1 MVISDINQVV
11 YNGDGQNTAFP
22 FTFAISK
29 ASDVHLLLIR
39 ADGTEQEVS
48 SDFYVDVNTNTAYY
62 PGYAPGAEPGQSD
75 QPPKLQAGEKLIV
88 YRALPVTQ
96 ERNLGDKH
104 PFNPIER
111 ALDKLTMLL
120 QQIWGVWDRCLKI
133 SVGTAA
139 TRDMNLTVP
148 LQAGKSF
155 RVNDEGT
162 GFEVT
167 EDPAVAMQAAQ
178 ISATLAT
185 SAKQA
190 AEEAQAAAEQSA
202 AIAVT
207 AAIKN
212 YDNVA
217 AMKADTHVFAGA
229 KAITSGYYSANDGG
243 GGNYIVRAKT
253 AEDVEDNGS
262 IHFLQNNLVAELVAT
277 RANVKQF
284 GAKGDNTH
292 DDTVAI
298 QTAVDYCTGRAGGT
312 VYFPEGDYK
321 VSDTICI
328 NASNIKVAGAGKC
341 RAILRPTPDLIIDAN
356 NLNVKWTLFVE
367 NTNPVV
373 STELTGTIARSALS
387 MTVANGAGIKAGM
400 LAYIKGSFDTSPWSC
415 DNRGSAVK
423 GETNEVKSVN
433 GNTINLNFPAF
444 TNFSNSEN
452 VIVEFVEPLRGIEI
466 SNIGISCPEG
476 CAVDARQ
483 YRGFGLKGCI
493 DASIHDCYGCGCG
506 MSCLESMSSV
516 KSTLYGNQVDEAY
529 AYYPGTSTIYGL
541 GYGLRCSDDSL
552 SSIVNNRGENARH
565 CVDISGDYP
574 SHGILVS
581 GNIFR
586 SAISDYG
593 VLSTHGPAEG
603 CTFTNNVVAGNNYA
617 ICVRGEN
624 ILVKNNTFFGS
635 IMETFGRN
643 NAYESNYV
651 DGAMSIC
658 NPDMDAVDNY
668 LLVKNNIF
676 KFSGAYHYLK
686 KNTNTNTP
694 FSLFR
699 NLTYVGNLHIYTAV
713 MQNQGV
719 FDISYTGSPTITFER
734 LVWRDNYIRLADNNG
749 TVKSTILKDMSKVI
763 MNNSEWTPFVS
774 DNQVSINPYEGYL
787 LGDTCYRRRQKRPVW
802 FDGERWLTAD
812 GRLSTDNASSVPT
825 KGNYKRGDIVWNSAP
840 TPGGFLGWICVA
852 TGTPGT
858 WKGFGTIES

>member
-22 FTFAISK
+22 FTFAIAD

-139 TRDMNLTVP
+139 TGDMNLTVP

-167 EDPAVAMQAAQ
+167 EDPAVAMQSAQ

-185 SAKQA
+185 AAKQA
-190 AEEAQAAAEQSA
+190 AEEAQATAAQSA

-207 AAIKN
+207 AAVKN
-212 YDNVA
+212 YDSVA
-217 AMKADTHVFAGA
+217 AMKADIHIFTGA
-229 KAITSGYYSANDGG
+229 KAITSGYYTANDGG
-243 GGNYIVRAKT
+243 GGTYIVRAKT
-253 AEDVEDNGS
+253 AEDVEDGGS
-262 IHFLQNNLVAELVAT
+262 LHFLQNNLVAELVAT

-284 GAKGDNTH
+284 GAYGDNIH

-298 QTAVDYCTGRAGGT
+298 QRAVDYCAAKHGG
-312 VYFPEGDYK
+312 VVFCPEGEYK
-321 VSDTICI
+321 TTDTINI
-328 NASNIKVAGAGKC
+328 NTSYVKVDGAGM
-341 RAILRPTPDLIIDAN
+341 RRSIIRPSTDLIVDAN
-356 NLNVKWTLFVE
+356 ALNVKWTIFVN
-367 NTNPVV
+367 NTNTVKH
-373 STELTGTIARSALS
+373 TILAGTLARRNTSITVDDSAG
-387 MTVANGAGIKAGM
+387 VEEGM
-400 LAYIKGSFDTSPWSC
+400 LIYLKGAFATSPWTC
-415 DNRGSAVK
+415 DNRGSAVN
-423 GETNEVKSVN
+423 GETNEVRSVS

-444 TNFSNSEN
+444 SDFGNSET
-452 VIVEFVEPLRGIEI
+452 VAVDFVEPLRGIEI
-466 SNIGISCPEG
+466 SNIGVSCPDG
-476 CAVDARQ
+476 CAIDARQ
-483 YRGFGLKGCI
+483 YRGIGLKGCVE
-493 DASIHDCYGCGCG
+493 ASIHDCYGYGCG
-506 MSCLESMSSV
+506 MCCIESMSSI
-516 KSTLYGNQVDEAY
+516 KSRLYNNEVDEAY
-529 AYYPGTSTIYGL
+529 AYYPRTTTVYAL
-541 GYGLRCSDDSL
+541 GYGLRCSDDTL
-552 SSIVNNRGENARH
+552 SAISNNTGSNCRH
-565 CVDISGDYP
+565 CVDISGSYP
-574 SHGILVS
+574 SHGVIVTN
-581 GNIFR
+581 NIFM
-586 SAISDYG
+586 STVSDYG

-603 CTFTNNVVAGNNYA
+603 CTFSNNVIAGNSYA
-617 ICVRGEN
+617 IIVRSEN
-624 ILVKNNTFFGS
+624 TIVKNNTFFGS
-635 IMETFGRN
+635 IMESFGRN
-643 NAYESNYV
+643 NTYEDNYV
-651 DGAMSIC
+651 NGTMSIC
-658 NPDMDAVDNY
+658 QPDTDAIDNY
-668 LLVKNNIF
+668 LTIKNNTF
-676 KFSGAYHYLK
+676 KYQGAYHYLK
-686 KNTNTNTP
+686 KNTNTNTA
-694 FSLFR
+694 FALFR
-699 NLTYVGNLHIYTAV
+699 NLTYTGNLHIYTFA
-713 MQNQGV
+713 MLNQGT
-719 FDISYTGSPTITFER
+719 FDITYTQSPSITFER
-734 LVWRDNYIRLADNNG
+734 LIWRDNYIRLADNNG

-787 LGDTCYRRRQKRPVW
+787 LGDTFYRRRQKRPVW

-825 KGNYKRGDIVWNSAP
+825 EGNYKRGDIVWNSAP

>member
-1 MVISDINQVV
+1 MTIQNQNAKNV
-11 YNGDGQNTAFP
+11 YSGNGSTTVFP
-22 FTFAISK
+22 YTFAMNNDHPEYIH
-29 ASDVHLLLIR
+29 VYITGE
-39 ADGTEQEVS
+39 DGVARETT
-48 SDFYVDVNTNTAYY
+48 DFTVDVNAGNVVYPKPTSTA
-62 PGYAPGAEPGQSD
+62 PALASGQ
-75 QPPKLQAGEKLIV
+75 
-88 YRALPVTQ
+88 
-96 ERNLGDKH
+96 
-104 PFNPIER
+104 
-111 ALDKLTMLL
+111 
-120 QQIWGVWDRCLKI
+120 KI
-133 SVGTAA
+133 TLM
-139 TRDMNLTVP
+139 REVP
-148 LQAGKSF
+148 LQQLLALFNQGPFFSENIEQQLDEMEMQIQQLREAGERSLKTSVESTNFNAAIPLKPGKSF
-155 RVNDEGT
+155 RINQEGT

-217 AMKADTHVFAGA
+217 AMKADTHVFAGT

-253 AEDVEDNGS
+253 AEDVEDGGS

-284 GAKGDNTH
+284 GAYGDNIH

-298 QTAVDYCTGRAGGT
+298 QRAVDYCAAKHGG
-312 VYFPEGDYK
+312 VVFCPEGEYK
-321 VSDTICI
+321 TTDTINI
-328 NASNIKVAGAGKC
+328 NTSYVKVDGAGM
-341 RAILRPTPDLIIDAN
+341 RRSIIRPSTDLIVDAN
-356 NLNVKWTLFVE
+356 ALNVKWTIFVN
-367 NTNPVV
+367 NTNTVKH
-373 STELTGTIARSALS
+373 TILAGTLARRNTSITVDDSAG
-387 MTVANGAGIKAGM
+387 VEEGM
-400 LAYIKGSFDTSPWSC
+400 LIYLKGAFATSPWTC
-415 DNRGSAVK
+415 DNRGSAIN
-423 GETNEVKSVN
+423 GETNEVRSVS

-444 TNFSNSEN
+444 SDFGNSET
-452 VIVEFVEPLRGIEI
+452 VAVDFVEPLRGIEI
-466 SNIGISCPEG
+466 SNIGVSCPDG
-476 CAVDARQ
+476 CAIDARQ
-483 YRGFGLKGCI
+483 YRGIGLKGCV

-565 CVDISGDYP
+565 CVDISGNYP

-719 FDISYTGSPTITFER
+719 FDINYTGSPTITFER

-825 KGNYKRGDIVWNSAP
+825 EGNYKRGDIVWNSAP

>member
-1 MVISDINQVV
+1 MIT
-11 YNGDGQNTAFP
+11 YTGNGATTQFDFP
-22 FTFAISK
+22 FDYLKKEFVCVSLDDNKLVNGEDYTVKQRTVTFAVAPAAGTSITIFRNTDTKRLVTWGNASVLK
-29 ASDVHLLLIR
+29 AVDMTLQQ
-39 ADGTEQEVS
+39 TQELHILEEHQ
-48 SDFYVDVNTNTAYY
+48 DNTLNKINKLTLTAQE
-62 PGYAPGAEPGQSD
+62 ALAESQRNIETA
-75 QPPKLQAGEKLIV
+75 QN
-88 YRALPVTQ
+88 ALEVTQ
-96 ERNLGDKH
+96 DNKE
-104 PFNPIER
+104 
-111 ALDKLTMLL
+111 
-120 QQIWGVWDRCLKI
+120 
-133 SVGTAA
+133 
-139 TRDMNLTVP
+139 
-148 LQAGKSF
+148 
-155 RVNDEGT
+155 
-162 GFEVT
+162 
-167 EDPAVAMQAAQ
+167 
-178 ISATLAT
+178 SA
-185 SAKQA
+185 
-190 AEEAQAAAEQSA
+190 EAAASI
-202 AIAVT
+202 AIT

-217 AMKADTHVFAGA
+217 AMKADTHVFAGT
-229 KAITSGYYSANDGG
+229 KAITSGYYSTNDGG

-253 AEDVEDNGS
+253 AEDVEDGGS
-262 IHFLQNNLVAELVAT
+262 LHFLQNNLVAELVAT

-284 GAKGDNTH
+284 GAYGDNIH

-298 QTAVDYCTGRAGGT
+298 QRAVDYCAAKHGG
-312 VYFPEGDYK
+312 VVFCPEGEYK
-321 VSDTICI
+321 TTDTINI
-328 NASNIKVAGAGKC
+328 NTSYVKVVGAGKR

-373 STELTGTIARSALS
+373 STELTGTIAHGALS

-452 VIVEFVEPLRGIEI
+452 VTVEFVEPLRGIEI

-541 GYGLRCSDDSL
+541 GYGLRCSDDTL
-552 SSIVNNRGENARH
+552 SAISNNTGSNCRH
-565 CVDISGDYP
+565 CVDISGSYP
-574 SHGILVS
+574 SHGVIVTN
-581 GNIFR
+581 NIFM
-586 SAISDYG
+586 STVSDYG

-603 CTFTNNVVAGNNYA
+603 CTFSNNVIAGNSYA
-617 ICVRGEN
+617 IIVRSEN
-624 ILVKNNTFFGS
+624 TIVKNNTFFGS
-635 IMETFGRN
+635 IMESFGRN
-643 NAYESNYV
+643 NTYEDNYV
-651 DGAMSIC
+651 NGTMSIC
-658 NPDMDAVDNY
+658 QPDTDAIDNY
-668 LLVKNNIF
+668 LTIKNNTF
-676 KFSGAYHYLK
+676 KYQGAYHYLK

-825 KGNYKRGDIVWNSAP
+825 EGNYKRGDIVWNAAP

>member
-1 MVISDINQVV
+1 MVITDVNQVV

-217 AMKADTHVFAGA
+217 AMKADHFVWAGV

-253 AEDVEDNGS
+253 AEDVEDGGS

-284 GAKGDNTH
+284 GAYGDNIH

-298 QTAVDYCTGRAGGT
+298 QRAVDYCAAKHGG
-312 VYFPEGDYK
+312 VVFCPEGEYK
-321 VSDTICI
+321 TTDTINI
-328 NASNIKVAGAGKC
+328 NTSYVKVDGAGM
-341 RAILRPTPDLIIDAN
+341 RRSIIRPSTDLIVDAN
-356 NLNVKWTLFVE
+356 ALNVKWTIFVN
-367 NTNPVV
+367 NTNTVKH
-373 STELTGTIARSALS
+373 TILAGTLARRNTSITVDDSAG
-387 MTVANGAGIKAGM
+387 VEEGM
-400 LAYIKGSFDTSPWSC
+400 LIYLKGAFATSPWTC
-415 DNRGSAVK
+415 DNRGSAVN
-423 GETNEVKSVN
+423 GETNEVRSVS

-444 TNFSNSEN
+444 SDFGNSET
-452 VIVEFVEPLRGIEI
+452 VAVDFVEPLRGIEI
-466 SNIGISCPEG
+466 SNIGVSCPDG
-476 CAVDARQ
+476 CAIDARQ
-483 YRGFGLKGCI
+483 YRGIGLKGCV

-565 CVDISGDYP
+565 CVDISGNYP

-719 FDISYTGSPTITFER
+719 FDINYTGSPTITFER

-825 KGNYKRGDIVWNSAP
+825 EGNYKRGDIVWNSAP

>member
-1 MVISDINQVV
+1 MSNVVNVDFVTRAIVIESDGKIE
-11 YNGDGQNTAFP
+11 T
-22 FTFAISK
+22 
-29 ASDVHLLLIR
+29 
-39 ADGTEQEVS
+39 TE
-48 SDFYVDVNTNTAYY
+48 
-62 PGYAPGAEPGQSD
+62 
-75 QPPKLQAGEKLIV
+75 L
-88 YRALPVTQ
+88 
-96 ERNLGDKH
+96 
-104 PFNPIER
+104 
-111 ALDKLTMLL
+111 
-120 QQIWGVWDRCLKI
+120 
-133 SVGTAA
+133 
-139 TRDMNLTVP
+139 
-148 LQAGKSF
+148 
-155 RVNDEGT
+155 
-162 GFEVT
+162 
-167 EDPAVAMQAAQ
+167 
-178 ISATLAT
+178 
-185 SAKQA
+185 
-190 AEEAQAAAEQSA
+190 
-202 AIAVT
+202 AIAVDRAIQATQIAEAAASIAIT

-217 AMKADTHVFAGA
+217 AMKADTHVFAGT

-253 AEDVEDNGS
+253 AEDVEDGGS
-262 IHFLQNNLVAELVAT
+262 LHFLQNNLVAELVAT

-284 GAKGDNTH
+284 GAYGDNIH

-298 QTAVDYCTGRAGGT
+298 QRAVDYCAAKHGG
-312 VYFPEGDYK
+312 VVFCPEGEYK
-321 VSDTICI
+321 TTDTINI
-328 NASNIKVAGAGKC
+328 NTSYVKVDGAGM
-341 RAILRPTPDLIIDAN
+341 RRSIIRPSTDLIVDAN
-356 NLNVKWTLFVE
+356 ALNVKWTIFVN
-367 NTNPVV
+367 NTNTVKH
-373 STELTGTIARSALS
+373 TILAGTLARRNTSI
-387 MTVANGAGIKAGM
+387 TVDDGAGVEEGM
-400 LAYIKGSFDTSPWSC
+400 LIYLKGAFATSPWTC
-415 DNRGSAVK
+415 DNRGSAVN
-423 GETNEVKSVN
+423 GETNEVRSVS

-444 TNFSNSEN
+444 SDFGNSET
-452 VIVEFVEPLRGIEI
+452 VAVDFVEPLRGIEI
-466 SNIGISCPEG
+466 SNIGVSCPDG
-476 CAVDARQ
+476 CAIDARQ
-483 YRGFGLKGCI
+483 YRGIGLKGCV

-565 CVDISGDYP
+565 CVDISGAYP

-593 VLSTHGPAEG
+593 VLSTHGTAEG

-719 FDISYTGSPTITFER
+719 FDINYTGSPTITFER